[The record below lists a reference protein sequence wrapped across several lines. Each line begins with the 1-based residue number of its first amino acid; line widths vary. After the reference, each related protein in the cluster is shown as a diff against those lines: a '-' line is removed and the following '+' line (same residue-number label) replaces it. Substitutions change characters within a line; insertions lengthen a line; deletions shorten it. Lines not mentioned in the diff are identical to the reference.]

1 MGRSIVTGRRQD
13 FKGFTF
19 VELVMVITILGTLVA
34 IAIPVY
40 RAQILASKES
50 VLQHNL
56 AILRERI
63 DQYKAD
69 RDEYPPSLSALV
81 DAGYLREIPVDPMT
95 DRTEWEEVFAEFDPE
110 RPEQEPGVYD
120 IHSLSGGVGSDGRTY
135 SEW

>member
-1 MGRSIVTGRRQD
+1 MKRVIVTGRYQVFR
-13 FKGFTF
+13 GFTF
-19 VELVMVITILGTLVA
+19 IELVMVITILGTLVA

-40 RAQILASKES
+40 QAQIQASKEA
-50 VLQHNL
+50 VLEHNL

-69 RDEYPPSLSALV
+69 RDAYPPSLAALV
-81 DAGYLREIPVDPMT
+81 EARYLREIPEDPMT
-95 DRTEWEEVFAEFDPE
+95 GRAEWEEVFAEFDPE

-120 IHSLSGGVGSDGRTY
+120 VHSFSAGVSSNGNSY